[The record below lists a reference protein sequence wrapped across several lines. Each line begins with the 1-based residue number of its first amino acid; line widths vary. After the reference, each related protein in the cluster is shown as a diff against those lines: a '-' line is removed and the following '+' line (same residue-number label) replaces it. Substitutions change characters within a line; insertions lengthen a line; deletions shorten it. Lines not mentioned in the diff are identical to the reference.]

1 MTTIPKI
8 PVDLYNYA
16 LPEEKIANF
25 PASPRDHSKLLFFQN
40 DKISDY
46 HFYDLPELIPSN
58 STIVANNT
66 KVIPARLWFLNE
78 KGQKIQIFI
87 LKPIAIDWTV
97 CEVLVG
103 NRKKFKLDDILLSED
118 EGLYLKVYWHNRDL
132 NLIKFETN
140 AISILDAIEVLGQV
154 PLPPYILRDVE
165 SSDKNNYQAIFA
177 EKEGAVAAPTASLHF
192 TDELK
197 LNLEKAN
204 IKFDEV
210 TLHVSAGTFK
220 PVTAEFASEHEMHAE
235 RFEVSVDFLNR
246 LLDGNSGV
254 VAIGTTSMRVLESLY
269 YLGEKAHLGILDD
282 CFVASTD
289 AYDTTF
295 GNISTREALLCL
307 RDFAL
312 NNGGYVKG
320 ETQIFIVPGFE
331 FRIVQWIITNFHQP
345 KSTLLMLIS
354 AFIGYAWKD
363 IYAHAMT
370 NDYRFLSY
378 GDSSLLHGSKNIS
391 F

>member
-8 PVDLYNYA
+8 PVDLYNYT
-16 LPEEKIANF
+16 LPEDRIAHF
-25 PASPRDHSKLLFFQN
+25 PASPRDHSKLLLFQN
-40 DKISDY
+40 NKISDY
-46 HFYDLPELIPSN
+46 HFYDLPELIPAN
-58 STIVANNT
+58 TTFVANNT
-66 KVIPARLWFLNE
+66 KVIPARLYFLND
-78 KGQKIQIFI
+78 KGRKIQIFI
-87 LKPIAIDWTV
+87 LKPIAIDWSV

-103 NRKKFKLDDILLSED
+103 NRKKFKVQEVLILRSDDVF
-118 EGLYLKVYWHNRDL
+118 LKVSWNNRDL
-132 NLIKFETN
+132 NLIQFETN
-140 AISILDAIEVLGQV
+140 AASILDAVQVLGQV

-165 SSDKNNYQAIFA
+165 SSDKDSYQAIFA

-197 LNLEKAN
+197 ANLEKVN

-220 PVTAEFASEHEMHAE
+220 PVTAEFANEHEMHAE
-235 RFEVSVDFLNR
+235 RFEVSAEFLNR
-246 LLDGNSGV
+246 LLDCKSGI
-254 VAIGTTSMRVLESLY
+254 VAIGTTSTRVLESLY
-269 YLGEKAHLGILDD
+269 FLGEKAHLGILDD

-289 AYDTTF
+289 AYDNKF
-295 GNISTREALLCL
+295 GNISTRDALICL

-312 NNGGYVKG
+312 NNGGFIKG

-331 FRIVQWIITNFHQP
+331 FRIVQCMITNFHQP

-354 AFIGYAWKD
+354 AFIGEAWKEV
-363 IYAHAMT
+363 YAHAMA

-378 GDSSLLHGSKNIS
+378 GDGSLLHGIKNIS

>member
-1 MTTIPKI
+1 MTNIPKI
-8 PVDLYNYA
+8 PVDLYNYS
-16 LPEEKIANF
+16 LLENRIAHY
-25 PASPRDHSKLLFFQN
+25 PISPRDHSKLLLFKGE
-40 DKISDY
+40 KISDH
-46 HFYDLPELIPSN
+46 HFYDLPELIPAN
-58 STIVANNT
+58 TTFVANNT
-66 KVIPARLWFLNE
+66 KVIPARLWFLND

-87 LKPIAIDWTV
+87 LKPIAIDWKV

-103 NRKKFKLDDILLSED
+103 NRKKFKVQDVLILRSDDIF
-118 EGLYLKVYWHNRDL
+118 LKVSWNNRDL
-132 NLIKFETN
+132 NLIQFETN
-140 AISILDAIEVLGQV
+140 AASILDAVQVLGQV

-165 SSDKNNYQAIFA
+165 SSDKDSYQAIFA

-197 LNLEKAN
+197 ANLEKVN

-220 PVTAEFASEHEMHAE
+220 PVTAEFANEHEMHAE
-235 RFEVSVDFLNR
+235 RFEVSAEFLNR
-246 LLDGNSGV
+246 LLDCKSGIL
-254 VAIGTTSMRVLESLY
+254 AIGTTSTRVLESLY
-269 YLGEKAHLGILDD
+269 FLGKKAHLGILDD

-289 AYDTTF
+289 AYDNKF
-295 GNISTREALLCL
+295 GNISTRDALICL

-312 NNGGYVKG
+312 NNGGFIKG

-331 FRIVQWIITNFHQP
+331 FRIVQCMITNFHQP

-354 AFIGYAWKD
+354 AFIGEAWKEV
-363 IYAHAMT
+363 YAHAMA

-378 GDSSLLHGSKNIS
+378 GDGSLLHGIKNIS

>member
-1 MTTIPKI
+1 MTSIPKI
-8 PVDLYNYA
+8 PVDLYNYT
-16 LPEEKIANF
+16 LPEDRIANF
-25 PASPRDHSKLLFFQN
+25 PASPRDHSKLLLFQN
-40 DKISDY
+40 NKISDH
-46 HFYDLPELIPSN
+46 HFYNLPEFIPAH
-58 STIVANNT
+58 TTVVVNNT
-66 KVIPARLWFLNE
+66 KVIPARLWFLND

-103 NRKKFKLDDILLSED
+103 NRKKFKPEDILVLEV
-118 EGLYLKVYWHNRDL
+118 EGLFLKVYWQNRDL

-140 AISILDAIEVLGQV
+140 APSILDAIEVLGQV

-197 LNLEKAN
+197 LSLEKAN
-204 IKFDEV
+204 INFVEV

-220 PVTAEFASEHEMHAE
+220 PVTAEFANEHEMHAE

-269 YLGEKAHLGILDD
+269 FLGEKVHLGILDD

-289 AYDTTF
+289 AYDTRF

-307 RDFAL
+307 RDFAM

-354 AFIGYAWKD
+354 AFIGDAWKD
-363 IYAHAMT
+363 IYGHAMA

-378 GDSSLLHGSKNIS
+378 GDGSLLHGSKNIS

>member
-16 LPEEKIANF
+16 LPEEKIAHF
-25 PASPRDHSKLLFFQN
+25 PASPRDHSKLLLFQN
-40 DKISDY
+40 NKISDH
-46 HFYDLPELIPSN
+46 HFYNLPEFIPSN
-58 STIVANNT
+58 STIVVNNT
-66 KVIPARLWFLNE
+66 KVIPARLWFSNE
-78 KGQKIQIFI
+78 KGQTIQIFI
-87 LKPIAIDWTV
+87 LKPIAIDFTV

-103 NRKKFKLDDILLSED
+103 NRKKFKPEDILISEN
-118 EGLYLKVYWHNRDL
+118 EGLFLKVNWHNRDL

-140 AISILDAIEVLGQV
+140 ASSILDAIEVLGQV

-197 LNLEKAN
+197 FNLEKAN

-220 PVTAEFASEHEMHAE
+220 PVTAEFANEHEMHAE

-269 YLGEKAHLGILDD
+269 YLGEKAYLGILDD

-295 GNISTREALLCL
+295 GNISTREALVCL

-312 NNGGYVKG
+312 INGGYVKG

-354 AFIGYAWKD
+354 AFVGESWKE
-363 IYAHAMT
+363 IYTHALA
-370 NDYRFLSY
+370 NEYRFLSY
-378 GDSSLLHGSKNIS
+378 GDGSLLCGSKNIS

>member
-1 MTTIPKI
+1 MTNIPKI
-8 PVDLYNYA
+8 PVDLYNYM
-16 LPEEKIANF
+16 LPEDRIAHF
-25 PASPRDHSKLLFFQN
+25 PASPRDHSKLLLFQN
-40 DKISDY
+40 KKISDH
-46 HFYDLPELIPSN
+46 HFYNLAEFIPAN
-58 STIVANNT
+58 TTFVANNT
-66 KVIPARLWFLNE
+66 KVIPARLWFSNE

-103 NRKKFKLDDILLSED
+103 NRKKFKVQDVLILRSDDIF
-118 EGLYLKVYWHNRDL
+118 LKVSWNNRDL
-132 NLIKFETN
+132 NLIQFETN
-140 AISILDAIEVLGQV
+140 AASILDAIEVLGQV

-165 SSDKNNYQAIFA
+165 SSDKDSYQAIFA

-197 LNLEKAN
+197 ANLEKGN

-235 RFEVSVDFLNR
+235 RFEVSAEFLNR
-246 LLDGNSGV
+246 LLDCKSGI
-254 VAIGTTSMRVLESLY
+254 VAIGTTSTRVLESLY
-269 YLGEKAHLGILDD
+269 FLGEKAHLGILDD

-289 AYDTTF
+289 AYDNKF
-295 GNISTREALLCL
+295 GNSSTRDALICL

-312 NNGGYVKG
+312 NNGGFIKG

-331 FRIVQWIITNFHQP
+331 FRIVQCMITNFHQP

-354 AFIGYAWKD
+354 AFIGEAWKEV
-363 IYAHAMT
+363 YAHAMA

-378 GDSSLLHGSKNIS
+378 GDGSLLHGSKNIS

>member
-16 LPEEKIANF
+16 LPEEKIAHF
-25 PASPRDHSKLLFFQN
+25 PASPRDHSKLLLFQN
-40 DKISDY
+40 NKISDH
-46 HFYDLPELIPSN
+46 HFYNLPEFIPSN
-58 STIVANNT
+58 STIVVNNT
-66 KVIPARLWFLNE
+66 KVIPARLWFSNE
-78 KGQKIQIFI
+78 KGQTIQIFI

-103 NRKKFKLDDILLSED
+103 NRKKFKPEDILISEN
-118 EGLYLKVYWHNRDL
+118 EGLFLKVNWHNRDL

-140 AISILDAIEVLGQV
+140 ASSILDAIEVLGQV

-197 LNLEKAN
+197 FNLEKAN

-220 PVTAEFASEHEMHAE
+220 PVTAEFANEHEMHAE

-269 YLGEKAHLGILDD
+269 YLGEKAYLGILDD

-295 GNISTREALLCL
+295 GNISTREALVCL

-312 NNGGYVKG
+312 INGGYVKG

-354 AFIGYAWKD
+354 AFVGESWKE
-363 IYAHAMT
+363 IYTHALA
-370 NDYRFLSY
+370 NEYRFLSY
-378 GDSSLLHGSKNIS
+378 GDGSLLCGSKNIS

>member
-1 MTTIPKI
+1 MTNIPKI
-8 PVDLYNYA
+8 PVELYNYN
-16 LPEEKIANF
+16 LPEDRIAHF
-25 PASPRDHSKLLFFQN
+25 PVSPRDHSKLLLFQN
-40 DKISDY
+40 NKISDHY
-46 HFYDLPELIPSN
+46 FYNLPEFIPSN
-58 STIVANNT
+58 TTFVANNT
-66 KVIPARLWFLNE
+66 KVIPARLWFSND

-87 LKPIAIDWTV
+87 LKPIAIDWTI

-103 NRKKFKLDDILLSED
+103 NRKKFKPDDLLIL
-118 EGLYLKVYWHNRDL
+118 EGGGVFLKVFWNNRDL

-140 AISILDAIEVLGQV
+140 APTILDAIEVLGQV

-197 LNLEKAN
+197 LNLEKAS

-220 PVTAEFASEHEMHAE
+220 PVTAEFANEHEMHAE

-246 LLDGNSGV
+246 LLDGNRGV

-295 GNISTREALLCL
+295 GKLSTREALVCL
-307 RDFAL
+307 RDFAIK
-312 NNGGYVKG
+312 NGGYVKG

-354 AFIGYAWKD
+354 AFVGDAWKD
-363 IYAHAMT
+363 IYVHAMA

-378 GDSSLLHGSKNIS
+378 GDGSLLCGSKNIS

>member
-16 LPEEKIANF
+16 LPEEKIAHF
-25 PASPRDHSKLLFFQN
+25 PASPRDHSKLLLFQN
-40 DKISDY
+40 NKISDH
-46 HFYDLPELIPSN
+46 HFYNLPEFIPSN
-58 STIVANNT
+58 STIVVNNT
-66 KVIPARLWFLNE
+66 KVIPARLWFSNE
-78 KGQKIQIFI
+78 KGQTIQIFI

-103 NRKKFKLDDILLSED
+103 NRKKFKPEDILISEN
-118 EGLYLKVYWHNRDL
+118 EGLFLKVNWHNRDL

-140 AISILDAIEVLGQV
+140 ASSILDAIEVLGQV

-197 LNLEKAN
+197 FNLEKAN

-220 PVTAEFASEHEMHAE
+220 PVTAEFANEHEMHAE
-235 RFEVSVDFLNR
+235 RFEVSFDFLNR

-269 YLGEKAHLGILDD
+269 YLGEKAYLGILDD

-295 GNISTREALLCL
+295 GNISTREALVCL

-312 NNGGYVKG
+312 INGGYVKG

-354 AFIGYAWKD
+354 AFVGESWKE
-363 IYAHAMT
+363 IYTHALA
-370 NDYRFLSY
+370 NEYRFLSY
-378 GDSSLLHGSKNIS
+378 GDGSLLCGSKNIS